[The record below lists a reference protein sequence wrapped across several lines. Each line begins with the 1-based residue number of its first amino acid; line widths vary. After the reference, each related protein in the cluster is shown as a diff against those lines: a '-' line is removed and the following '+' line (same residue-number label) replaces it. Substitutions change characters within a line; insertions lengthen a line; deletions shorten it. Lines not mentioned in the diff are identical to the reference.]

1 MKRLLVSLLIAF
13 VGTVSA
19 APTTSTPAVTLHGQ
33 RFSTE
38 FATTDEA
45 RARGLMMRTDLA
57 ADRSMLFIFADT
69 DERSFWMKNTLIPL
83 DILYFDANRKLVSM
97 QLNVPPCK
105 ADPCATYPSNAP
117 ARYVLELKAGTVS
130 RIGAAVGDELGI
142 EGSPGAVQ

>member
-1 MKRLLVSLLIAF
+1 MKRMIAPLLF
-13 VGTVSA
+13 VWMGSAMA
-19 APTTSTPAVTLHGQ
+19 APTPATPGVTLHGQ

-38 FATTDEA
+38 FATTDET
-45 RARGLMMRTDLA
+45 RALGLMNRKELA
-57 ADRSMLFIFADT
+57 ADHSMLFIFADT

-105 ADPCATYPSNAP
+105 ADPCPSYPSNAP

-130 RIGAAVGDELGI
+130 RIGAQVGDELSV